1 MSGNGY
7 QRLTISALA
16 SSPELTNRSH
26 PMKPAMRFLRNSRGV
41 TVIGYAQIATAMSIL
56 TIFGL
61 AAAGGSLF
69 DLLSDLAQISSAAL
83 QAIGE
88 V

>member
-1 MSGNGY
+1 
-7 QRLTISALA
+7 
-16 SSPELTNRSH
+16 
-26 PMKPAMRFLRNSRGV
+26 MKSAMRLLRDCRGV
-41 TVIGYAQIATAMSIL
+41 SVIGYAQIVTAVSIL
-56 TIFGL
+56 GVFGV
-61 AAAGGSLF
+61 AAASGTLY